1 MKTVRLSEQLKRDI
15 RRKAEEKFEKVNPKQ
30 TYPEDGAVLLTRYNL
45 QDKISKTTK
54 SFEEIWPNMKID
66 MRGVERLR
74 IKSSLMVDKND
85 VWDSEKEDYVTKK
98 VEDEFEYT
106 LHVPV
111 TKFPEFLVDYR
122 EFTLAVPSDDE
133 TFLACYQVEVH
144 NKDLERKKRA
154 FTSNIRDV
162 LNKFHTLNQLLK
174 ADPSLKDLVP
184 SDRLQKMYEKDERG
198 ERAKEQQELA
208 DTELQDLRE
217 VLLEDKL
224 LGDD

>member
-45 QDKISKTTK
+45 QDKINKTTK
-54 SFEEIWPNMKID
+54 SFKEIWPDMKIGT
-66 MRGVERLR
+66 RSV
-74 IKSSLMVDKND
+74 MVDKDD
-85 VWDSEKEDYVTKK
+85 VWDSEKEAYVTKK

-111 TKFPEFLVDYR
+111 TQFPDFLVEYR
-122 EFTLAVPSDDE
+122 EFSLAVPNNDE

-144 NKDLERKKRA
+144 NEDLDRKRRA
-154 FTSNIRDV
+154 FTNNIQNV
-162 LNKFHTLNQLLK
+162 LDKFHTLNQLLK

>member
-30 TYPEDGAVLLTRYNL
+30 TYPEDGAALLTRYNL
-45 QDKISKTTK
+45 QDRINKTVK
-54 SFEEIWPNMKID
+54 SFKEIWPGMD
-66 MRGVERLR
+66 VGTRGVERLR
-74 IKSSLMVDKND
+74 ITSSLMIEKDD
-85 VWDSEKEDYVTKK
+85 MWDEEKRDYVTKE
-98 VEDEFEYT
+98 VEDNFEYT

-111 TKFPEFLVDYR
+111 TQFPHFLVDYR
-122 EFTLAVPSDDE
+122 EFTLGVPNDDE
-133 TFLACYQVEVH
+133 TFLACYQVEIH

-154 FTSNIRDV
+154 FTNNIQNV
-162 LNKFHTLNQLLK
+162 LDKFHTLNQLLK